1 MAKLVLFDVDG
12 TLVNTGGA
20 GKNAF
25 ARTLATAF
33 NSHLG
38 VHMVSFAGRTD
49 VSLVRE
55 LFGIHGI
62 HATTANLQKFFEHYV
77 FCLDLVLHE
86 SNGHACPGAHRF
98 IRDLQALPN
107 PPVLGL
113 LTGNIQLGAEI
124 KLRHFGLWEHFHFG
138 GFADDHEERN
148 HIAAAAFERA
158 QRVIGK
164 HLKPE
169 EIIVVG
175 DTQFDVACGRFIG
188 AKVLAVATG
197 GAKHHELELHKP
209 DWLVKDLT
217 QISAKEIC
225 K

>member
-1 MAKLVLFDVDG
+1 MAKLILFDVDG

-25 ARTLATAF
+25 ARTLEAAF
-33 NSHLG
+33 NSRKG
-38 VHMVSFAGRTD
+38 VHMVKFAGRTD

-55 LFGIHGI
+55 LFGYHGI
-62 HATTANLQKFFEHYV
+62 KSTPPNFKKFFDHYA
-77 FCLDLVLHE
+77 FCLDRVMHE
-86 SNGHACPGAHRF
+86 MNGHECPGVRKF
-98 IRDLQALPN
+98 IRDLQALPE

-113 LTGNIQLGAEI
+113 LTGNIRLGAEI
-124 KLRHFGLWEHFHFG
+124 KLRHYDLWEPFHFG

-148 HIAAAAFERA
+148 YIAAAAFERG
-158 QRVIGK
+158 QRIIGN
-164 HLKPE
+164 HLRRE
-169 EIIVVG
+169 EIVVVG
-175 DTQFDVACGRFIG
+175 DTQFDVACGKFIG
-188 AKVLAVATG
+188 ARVLAVATG
-197 GAKHHELELHKP
+197 GAKHHELKQHKP